1 MLKGMG
7 VRLIAALSV
16 LFAMGA
22 CAKENPEEQKRLGA
36 AFLAENAKK
45 PGVKSTPSGL
55 QYLVIKDGKGAK
67 PVATDQVTV
76 NYAGA
81 FIDGKEF
88 DSGKGISFP
97 LNGVIAG
104 WTEGVQLMQE
114 GAQYRFF
121 IPPQLAYG
129 EAGAGGAIPPNA
141 TLVFDV
147 ELIKVK
153 R

>member
-1 MLKGMG
+1 MFKGIG
-7 VRLIAALSV
+7 VRLAAAMSL
-16 LFAMGA
+16 LFTVSA
-22 CAKENPEEQKRLGA
+22 CAKENPEEHQRLGA

-45 PGVKSTPSGL
+45 PGVQATASGL
-55 QYLVIKDGKGAK
+55 QYQVLKEGKGAK
-67 PVATDQVTV
+67 PVASDQVTV
-76 NYAGA
+76 NYKGA

-121 IPPQLAYG
+121 IPPTLAYG
-129 EAGAGGAIPPNA
+129 EAGAGGTIPPNA
-141 TLVFDV
+141 TLIFDV
-147 ELIKVK
+147 ELVKVK